1 MISIYLG
8 FTHGQAPLQIWNQRW
23 PSNRRHFD
31 GTSQEI
37 VDGYSGIFSQLRKTP
52 KDIEEVASMRE
63 PLGLNMWGPP
73 LIRWN
78 DGL

>member
-1 MISIYLG
+1 MDRHRSRSE
-8 FTHGQAPLQIWNQRW
+8 TNVQIQSSVN
-23 PSNRRHFD
+23 

-63 PLGLNMWGPP
+63 PLGLNMWDMWAPP
-73 LIRWN
+73 VIRN